1 LVGVSIP
8 NFWLAMMLALIF
20 GLRLGWLPVT
30 GWHGGYRFWILP
42 TVTIASNTIAVLMRF
57 TRSSMLEVI
66 RQDYIRTARAKGQKE
81 STVIAKHA
89 LKNALMPVITVVGL
103 SFGGALGGAVLT
115 ESIFAIPGLGIYLV
129 GSISFRD
136 APVILTGTVFIAV
149 SFSIANLL
157 VDILYAYIDPRIRSQ
172 YR

>member
-1 LVGVSIP
+1 
-8 NFWLAMMLALIF
+8 
-20 GLRLGWLPVT
+20 
-30 GWHGGYRFWILP
+30 
-42 TVTIASNTIAVLMRF
+42 
-57 TRSSMLEVI
+57 MLEVI

-81 STVIAKHA
+81 SVVIFKHA
-89 LKNALMPVITVVGL
+89 LKNALMPVITIIGL

-129 GSISFRD
+129 TSINFRD
-136 APVILTGTVFIAV
+136 APVIITGTVFIAV

-172 YR
+172 FK